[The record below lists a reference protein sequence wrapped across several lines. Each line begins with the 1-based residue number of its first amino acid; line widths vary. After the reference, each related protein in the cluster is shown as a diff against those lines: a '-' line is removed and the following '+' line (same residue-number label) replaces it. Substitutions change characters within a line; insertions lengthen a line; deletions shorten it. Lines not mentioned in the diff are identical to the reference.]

1 MINKEPITND
11 PIKTISIKLYAL
23 IELLVDRIMIWY
35 NAVILINGCWIK

>member
-23 IELLVDRIMIWY
+23 IELLVDWIMIWY